1 MSHRLNRSRI
11 GVGLFVAGAT
21 LALTAIPAAAQSVED
36 FYKANNLTV
45 VVGSGAGGGYDAYTR
60 VLARTMPKYV
70 PGNPKMVVQNMPG
83 ASGIKALNHIYAVA
97 AHDGT
102 IFSAAA
108 NTMPLDPLFDG
119 PASKFDPFKL
129 TWIGSIGK
137 QVNVCVSWAAG
148 PFKTLDDMFK
158 REMKVSAT
166 GNTGWRALL
175 PRMFNNIA
183 GSKLKVIQ
191 GYETT
196 ASMLAVERGEVDG
209 ICTTYETLAATQ
221 SDWIDNHRII
231 FLAQF
236 GAKPIAGL
244 EKVPNGLDRIK
255 NPEDLKAFKLITLQ
269 EEFGRPYV
277 APPDLPADRR
287 EALRTAFDKTM
298 KDPDFLDESKKTG
311 MLIDPLTGAEIDAML
326 KDAYAAPKDIVAR
339 GKEILDRAAQ

>member
-1 MSHRLNRSRI
+1 MKSRSNAVFRSLVI
-11 GVGLFVAGAT
+11 AGLLTFGAHS
-21 LALTAIPAAAQSVED
+21 ATADSVED
-36 FYKANNLTV
+36 FYKANPVTI
-45 VVGSGAGGGYDAYTR
+45 VVGSGAGGGYDTYTR
-60 VLARTMPKYV
+60 VLARTMPKYI
-70 PGNPKMVVQNMPG
+70 PGNPKVVVQNMPG

-97 AHDGT
+97 PHDGT
-102 IFSAAA
+102 VFSAAA
-108 NTMPLDPLFDG
+108 NTMPLDPLFGG

-148 PFKTLDDMFK
+148 SFKTLDDMFQ

-175 PRMFNNIA
+175 PRMYNNIA
-183 GSKLKVIQ
+183 GSKLKVIL

-221 SDWIDNHRII
+221 ADWIEHKRII

-236 GAKPIAGL
+236 GARPIAGL
-244 EKVPNGLDRIK
+244 ENVPNGLDRIK
-255 NPEDLKAFKLITLQ
+255 NPDDLKAFKLITLQ

-277 APPDLPADRR
+277 APPGLPADRLK
-287 EALRTAFDKTM
+287 ALRTAFDKTM
-298 KDPDFLDESKKTG
+298 KDTDFLSEAKKTG
-311 MLIDPLTGAEIDAML
+311 MLVDPLTGQEIDAML
-326 KDAYAAPKDIVAR
+326 KKAYAAPKDIVAR

>member
-1 MSHRLNRSRI
+1 MKSPSNAIFGSLVISS
-11 GVGLFVAGAT
+11 LAMLGAHS
-21 LALTAIPAAAQSVED
+21 ATADSVED
-36 FYKANNLTV
+36 FYKANPVNII
-45 VVGSGAGGGYDAYTR
+45 VGSGAGGGYDTYTR
-60 VLARTMPKYV
+60 VLAHTMPKYI
-70 PGNPKMVVQNMPG
+70 PGNPKVVVQNMPG

-97 AHDGT
+97 PHDGT
-102 IFSAAA
+102 VFSAAA
-108 NTMPLDPLFDG
+108 NTMPLDPLFGG

-148 PFKTLDDMFK
+148 SFKTLDDMFQ

-175 PRMFNNIA
+175 PRMYNNIA
-183 GSKLKVIQ
+183 GSKLKVIL

-221 SDWIDNHRII
+221 ADWIQHKRII

-244 EKVPNGLDRIK
+244 ENVPDGLDRIK
-255 NPEDLKAFKLITLQ
+255 NPDDLKAFKLITLQ

-277 APPDLPADRR
+277 APPDIPAERLK
-287 EALRTAFDKTM
+287 ALRAAFDKTM
-298 KDPDFLDESKKTG
+298 QDPDFLSEAKKTG
-311 MLIDPLTGAEIDAML
+311 MLVDPLAGEEIESML
-326 KDAYAAPKDIVAR
+326 KEAYAAPKEIVAR
-339 GKEILDRAAQ
+339 GKEILDRAAE